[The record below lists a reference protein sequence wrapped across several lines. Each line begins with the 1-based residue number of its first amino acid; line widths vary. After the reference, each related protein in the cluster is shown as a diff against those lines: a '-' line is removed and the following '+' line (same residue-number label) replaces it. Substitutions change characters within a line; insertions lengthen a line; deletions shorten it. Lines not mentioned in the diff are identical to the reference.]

1 MRGIHDPSVW
11 GRDYQVP
18 ERLLEAVGRLPRLEL
33 EASVV
38 SPTDG
43 FQKLRFKTHDGL
55 AVETVVI
62 PLHKAGTASV
72 CLSSQVG
79 CVMGCKFCAT
89 ARMPRRRNLETWEMI
104 DQFVQAHRRPADPAG
119 ASAGAVF
126 MGMGEPFLNY
136 NAVLDAAELLHA
148 LMAVRSRPRP
158 SPSAPSGWSPR
169 SIVSRPRGTSS
180 GWRSAWRRHRRQ
192 AGRARSPGGSHARG
206 PGDGCSAGGMLWLG
220 ATASCWLMC
229 ASRA

>member
-1 MRGIHDPSVW
+1 MIDPRNSSPAVFESLATAYGTRPETSRRLLSSILIRGIHDPSVW

-18 ERLLEAVGRLPRLEL
+18 KRLLEAIGRLPRLEM

-62 PLHKAGTASV
+62 PLHKAGTVSV

-89 ARMPRRRNLETWEMI
+89 ARMPRRRNLETWEII
-104 DQFVQAHRRPADPAG
+104 DQFVQARRRPADRAG
-119 ASAGAVF
+119 AS
-126 MGMGEPFLNY
+126 P
-136 NAVLDAAELLHA
+136 
-148 LMAVRSRPRP
+148 
-158 SPSAPSGWSPR
+158 
-169 SIVSRPRGTSS
+169 
-180 GWRSAWRRHRRQ
+180 
-192 AGRARSPGGSHARG
+192 ARSSWGWGSRF
-206 PGDGCSAGGMLWLG
+206 
-220 ATASCWLMC
+220 
-229 ASRA
+229 